1 MNITGLVFI
10 NKGNE
15 ILEIPRNKISIVK
28 INKLPQYEFFAFKDG
43 RTWYVYETNTGLNL
57 GGNSKTRA
65 EAIEFS
71 NIKVNEALAKDKNYF
86 FNVIKKNALPK
97 KYLDELKNKKDTMAV
112 KKTKAVTAA
121 KTRVKKASTALR
133 TATKKV
139 AVAKKKV
146 TAVKKTYVK
155 LVQTGSSSKK
165 ADAKRTALKPGK
177 RLSASGSTY
186 YEYRA
191 NRSDLKPRKK
201 GSSL

>member
-1 MNITGLVFI
+1 MAQNYKTYVEKYPSGYSIRVTFGKENRLINVSQDTMSNKTKAVTYAKNLAKQ
-10 NKGNE
+10 NKG
-15 ILEIPRNKISIVK
+15 V
-28 INKLPQYEFFAFKDG
+28 YAGFKEMG
-43 RTWYVYETNTGLNL
+43 QLSL
-57 GGNSKTRA
+57 
-65 EAIEFS
+65 FS
-71 NIKVNEALAKDKNYF
+71 NTK
-86 FNVIKKNALPK
+86 KKN
-97 KYLDELKNKKDTMAV
+97 TMAV

-121 KTRVKKASTALR
+121 KTRVKKASTALK
-133 TATKKV
+133 TAKKKV

-177 RLSASGSTY
+177 RRSASGSTY